1 MATGGPPPEGGVPL
15 SPKVKVHY
23 GRLYQIHE
31 WMTQEE
37 QTRVRAR
44 IHLFHAVN
52 SLRPGYFNHQVELM
66 DDTTTKYLPCRDFQ
80 VGTCNQRTTHCFTKT
95 KANGKKSSIQVIHGC
110 DLCYYGRW
118 DLGFHTINQCHLK
131 HLLPKGTGETPWD
144 RRERKK
150 KEERTPALTTKQ
162 RKEKK
167 PETVMISSSSSSS
180 SSGTSSE
187 SSSEEESQPA
197 KEKPPTPSTS
207 KQWGKRQKPSK
218 ATQPKIQKPKKKK
231 KKKKRDKLKEFNHQ
245 LQLLAQQV
253 ATQNKLIQNSVM
265 ATVTNSVSMET
276 VNTGDAQ
283 PQGLATDPV
292 MPGAPSLDAMNT
304 SVLNEPLPE
313 DPFGM
318 DQPSNNTEEKSLE
331 QLTLEYQEC
340 MESESGQQN

>member
-162 RKEKK
+162 RKEARNSNDFIVVVIIILGHLVRVLVRRGKPAGQGEASDPVNFQTTGK
-167 PETVMISSSSSSS
+167 EAKTIKGDPTKDPETQ
-180 SSGTSSE
+180 
-187 SSSEEESQPA
+187 EEE
-197 KEKPPTPSTS
+197 
-207 KQWGKRQKPSK
+207 
-218 ATQPKIQKPKKKK
+218 
-231 KKKKRDKLKEFNHQ
+231 
-245 LQLLAQQV
+245 
-253 ATQNKLIQNSVM
+253 
-265 ATVTNSVSMET
+265 
-276 VNTGDAQ
+276 
-283 PQGLATDPV
+283 
-292 MPGAPSLDAMNT
+292 
-304 SVLNEPLPE
+304 
-313 DPFGM
+313 
-318 DQPSNNTEEKSLE
+318 EEKE
-331 QLTLEYQEC
+331 AR
-340 MESESGQQN
+340 